1 MSISTIVNIRNI
13 IGDRANYLYA
23 IIFSEACGDVI
34 GFVYL
39 IIGFFHYA
47 LVEKK
52 LEISTKKHKK

>member
-1 MSISTIVNIRNI
+1 MSILTIVNIRNI
-13 IGDRANYLYA
+13 IGDKANYLYA
-23 IIFSEACGDVI
+23 IIFSEACGDIV

-52 LEISTKKHKK
+52 IEMSMKQH